1 MSHCWDFGAK
11 YSFLPE
17 PETGLGLSNPC
28 QGKRIQEQIRK
39 EMGPAQSAKKGQ
51 SVSEL
56 LVILTAVI
64 PASMCE
70 SVAAKTPLPGP
81 SVQPGKAVKQQ

>member
-1 MSHCWDFGAK
+1 
-11 YSFLPE
+11 
-17 PETGLGLSNPC
+17 
-28 QGKRIQEQIRK
+28 
-39 EMGPAQSAKKGQ
+39 MGPVQSARKGQ

-70 SVAAKTPLPGP
+70 SVAAKTPLPEP